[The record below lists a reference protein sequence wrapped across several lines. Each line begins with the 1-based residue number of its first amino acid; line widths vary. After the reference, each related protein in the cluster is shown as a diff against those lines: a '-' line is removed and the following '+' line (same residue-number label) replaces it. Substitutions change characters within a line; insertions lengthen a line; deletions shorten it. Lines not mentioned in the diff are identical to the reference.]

1 VAQEYEFSGFRFEA
15 APDPADARRVRVLV
29 FRDGQP
35 FTDLHGAQF
44 SKGFAPGVGA
54 ERREAFCRRF
64 AEDDAYRTQL
74 LLKHA
79 FACC

>member
-1 VAQEYEFSGFRFEA
+1 MAQVYEFGGFRFEA
-15 APDPADARRVRVLV
+15 GPDPADARRLAVRV
-29 FRDGQP
+29 FKDGQP

-44 SKGFAPGVGA
+44 AKGFAPGVGE
-54 ERREAFCRRF
+54 ERLAAFCRRF
-64 AEDDAYRTQL
+64 ATDDAYRTQL